1 MAETSFEG
9 QHWYV
14 GEDGS
19 TTSRSDETGSDIAC
33 RGSDVA
39 IGGSDIAIE
48 SSDIAIVGS
57 DVASRGSDVTS
68 RGSDLASRGS
78 DIASRGSED
87 DILSFGIE
95 ERKSARR
102 KGSVHDV

>member
-1 MAETSFEG
+1 MFRKASVAETSFEG

-19 TTSRSDETGSDIAC
+19 TTSRSDGTGSDIAC

-39 IGGSDIAIE
+39 IGESDVASRGSDIAIG
-48 SSDIAIVGS
+48 GS
-57 DVASRGSDVTS
+57 DVASRGSDIT
-68 RGSDLASRGS
+68 SRGS

-87 DILSFGIE
+87 DILSFGIDD
-95 ERKSARR
+95 RKSPRR

>member
-1 MAETSFEG
+1 MFRKASVAETSFEG

-19 TTSRSDETGSDIAC
+19 TTSRSDGTGSDIAC

-39 IGGSDIAIE
+39 SGENDVASRGSDIAIG
-48 SSDIAIVGS
+48 GS
-57 DVASRGSDVTS
+57 DVASRGSDIT
-68 RGSDLASRGS
+68 SRGS

-87 DILSFGIE
+87 DILSFGID
-95 ERKSARR
+95 ERKSPRR